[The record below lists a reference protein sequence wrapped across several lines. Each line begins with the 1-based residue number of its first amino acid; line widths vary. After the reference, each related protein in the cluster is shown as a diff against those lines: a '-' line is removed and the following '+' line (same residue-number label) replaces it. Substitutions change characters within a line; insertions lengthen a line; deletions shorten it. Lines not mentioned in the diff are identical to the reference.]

1 LTASWLL
8 SRSRSSISS
17 LVGLS
22 VGEWRL
28 IRFLIPI
35 VFTALAIASASGCAR
50 TVLVSEGSPIRVGP
64 SSDITIYTMVD
75 GQWVLSSGKV
85 RVSEGWY
92 LVSPSFVENQ

>member
-1 LTASWLL
+1 
-8 SRSRSSISS
+8 
-17 LVGLS
+17 
-22 VGEWRL
+22 
-28 IRFLIPI
+28 
-35 VFTALAIASASGCAR
+35 
-50 TVLVSEGSPIRVGP
+50 VLVSEGSPIRVGP